1 MRPSVTTSLS
11 PCPVKILWTLGRV
24 LVDRQWGYHGTAID
38 SQAVSEDYLYIC
50 TRGGEEPIV
59 MTFVTKIVNNWSW
72 DRECSR

>member
-1 MRPSVTTSLS
+1 MRPSPTS
-11 PCPVKILWTLGRV
+11 PCKNITDSGKGSDLQAVGVPCHR
-24 LVDRQWGYHGTAID
+24 TAID
-38 SQAVSEDYLYIC
+38 SQAASEDYLYIC